1 MSALSDWY
9 SSLADFTFPTMFVR
23 LRDEEKALLING
35 EDKGGIA
42 DSLKKRID
50 RTISA
55 LPGTCFIGADT
66 VSPDDAPAFPRKKS
80 HSNGKTAISILQ
92 ASDKVKAAIKEGK
105 SERLSV
111 RPYRRMDK
119 TREFRLF
126 IFQKELSC
134 MSQRNLE
141 RHFRRLDGRREEYW
155 QRAVDFS
162 KEIVPFLDHENAVVD
177 IYFTSD
183 GNTLI
188 VDINEWGECD
198 PLLFRSWDR
207 DWSEKV
213 GLKLMSEPIQ
223 MKGDVKVSF

>member
-23 LRDEEKALLING
+23 LREDEKTFLVSG
-35 EDKGGIA
+35 EDKNGVA

-50 RTISA
+50 RTIAA
-55 LPGTCFIGADT
+55 LPGSCFVGADT
-66 VSPDDAPAFPRKKS
+66 VSPDDAPSFTRKKS
-80 HSNGKTAISILQ
+80 HSNGKTAISTLL
-92 ASDKVKAAIKEGK
+92 ASSKVKTALIEG
-105 SERLSV
+105 SSDRLSI

-126 IFQKELSC
+126 IFNKELSC

-141 RHFRRLDGRREEYW
+141 RHFRRLEGRRDELW

-162 KEIVPFLDHENAVVD
+162 KEIIPFLDQENAVVD

-188 VDINEWGECD
+188 VDMNEWGKCD
-198 PLLFRSWDR
+198 PLLFRDWDR
-207 DWSEKV
+207 DWSEKT
-213 GLKLMSEPIQ
+213 GLKLMAEPIK